1 MGYTTHLRFICAHP
15 PSKDKETKVTNLM
28 QKLSVSTLSCALL
41 GVLGS
46 SVPALAADFSL
57 SGTLSGG
64 TYSSFNGTYSLGD
77 PTMSSPISP
86 FKVTLTGPTVSPL
99 IFSSPN
105 DVGNY
110 TPAPSNSGT
119 GFGLTF
125 GNASQNLLLYFSDGT
140 PMAATNGSSSFTGG
154 PQTFD
159 ASSTTGTSAVSV
171 PEPSLEP
178 NLVNGSLLC
187 LGFGWRMKSY
197 RRTKLSG
204 SKTA

>member
-1 MGYTTHLRFICAHP
+1 
-15 PSKDKETKVTNLM
+15 
-28 QKLSVSTLSCALL
+28 
-41 GVLGS
+41 VLGS

-64 TYSSFNGTYSLGD
+64 TYSSFNGTYSLVD
-77 PTMSSPISP
+77 PTKSSSISP
-86 FKVTLTGPTVSPL
+86 FQVTLTGPTVSPL
-99 IFSSPN
+99 IFSSQN

-110 TPAPSNSGT
+110 TPSNSGT
-119 GFGLTF
+119 GFALTF
-125 GNASQNLLLYFSDGT
+125 SNASQNLLLYFSNGT

-154 PQTFD
+154 PKTFD

-187 LGFGWRMKSY
+187 LGFGWLMKSY